1 MLNALPSFA
10 EKPILASIIEVEDE
24 NGNKTLDFNGHDRII
39 TEDKLNSEEKRVEY
53 IEQIVGVIPANNNIQ
68 LLADNE
74 NETKKYVWVDGLIFN
89 EYTYAPDII
98 KKRGTVDVSV
108 ELNVKKFSYNVENDY
123 LSIDEFTFFGVTLLG
138 AHVKPGMK
146 GSMLQQYSNNKNEA
160 KTYDF
165 DMSSVVNHMYSLL
178 QRIDATNEE
187 GGESN
192 LKLSELLK
200 KYNKTQ
206 EELTFSVEGLSDE
219 ELENAFELEF
229 GKQDDTEN
237 QIVFE
242 LSHDDI
248 RMALYTLLK
257 NSVEE
262 EDYYSVWIM
271 EVFDKY
277 FIYQDYDKNKYFKQM
292 YTKDNDVVEFNGDAE
307 GLVEVRQGSGTRV
320 LNHKAIQ
327 NYNKVTSVT
336 ESLMKKGYRVTTSD
350 MMIDIISA
358 DKQLADELEIPEGT
372 SVARIQRLQLADE
385 EPVTLMENYIE
396 YAKVP
401 GIEAY
406 ENQFVALYQFLEE
419 KFGLQIDET
428 RDRIS
433 AKSATFMEAQV
444 LKTEPKDALLVVHRV
459 TYWQNRPVSID
470 HVRIIGSKYEV
481 EISGKGRSK

>member
-1 MLNALPSFA
+1 MD
-10 EKPILASIIEVEDE
+10 EVER
-24 NGNKTLDFNGHDRII
+24 KSVMLDVLY
-39 TEDKLNSEEKRVEY
+39 EDKDVLVVVKPAGIESQTSRRLEPDMVSEIKNYLHRKAQEAKKLSTGLSPKASTVTVEPY
-53 IEQIVGVIPANNNIQ
+53 VGVIHRLDKPVRGVMVYAKNQ
-68 LLADNE
+68 KAAAHLSRQ
-74 NETKKYVWVDGLIFN
+74 VQDG
-89 EYTYAPDII
+89 
-98 KKRGTVDVSV
+98 
-108 ELNVKKFSYNVENDY
+108 
-123 LSIDEFTFFGVTLLG
+123 
-138 AHVKPGMK
+138 
-146 GSMLQQYSNNKNEA
+146 
-160 KTYDF
+160 
-165 DMSSVVNHMYSLL
+165 
-178 QRIDATNEE
+178 
-187 GGESN
+187 
-192 LKLSELLK
+192 KLEK
-200 KYNKTQ
+200 
-206 EELTFSVEGLSDE
+206 
-219 ELENAFELEF
+219 
-229 GKQDDTEN
+229 
-237 QIVFE
+237 
-242 LSHDDI
+242 
-248 RMALYTLLK
+248 
-257 NSVEE
+257 
-262 EDYYSVWIM
+262 
-271 EVFDKY
+271 
-277 FIYQDYDKNKYFKQM
+277 IYQVCRTTVRNAVKILVQ
-292 YTKDNDVVEFNGDAE
+292 E

>member
-1 MLNALPSFA
+1 MLD
-10 EKPILASIIEVEDE
+10 ILY
-24 NGNKTLDFNGHDRII
+24 
-39 TEDKLNSEEKRVEY
+39 EDKDILVVVKPAGVESQTSRRLEPDMVSEIKNYLHRKVQETKKLSTGLSPKASTAPVDPY
-53 IEQIVGVIPANNNIQ
+53 VGVIHRLDKP
-68 LLADNE
+68 
-74 NETKKYVWVDGLIFN
+74 VRGVMV
-89 EYTYAPDII
+89 YA
-98 KKRGTVDVSV
+98 K
-108 ELNVKKFSYNVENDY
+108 
-123 LSIDEFTFFGVTLLG
+123 
-138 AHVKPGMK
+138 
-146 GSMLQQYSNNKNEA
+146 
-160 KTYDF
+160 
-165 DMSSVVNHMYSLL
+165 
-178 QRIDATNEE
+178 
-187 GGESN
+187 N
-192 LKLSELLK
+192 LKAAAHLSRQV
-200 KYNKTQ
+200 Q
-206 EELTFSVEGLSDE
+206 EGK
-219 ELENAFELEF
+219 LE
-229 GKQDDTEN
+229 K
-237 QIVFE
+237 
-242 LSHDDI
+242 
-248 RMALYTLLK
+248 
-257 NSVEE
+257 
-262 EDYYSVWIM
+262 
-271 EVFDKY
+271 
-277 FIYQDYDKNKYFKQM
+277 IYQVSRTTVRNAVKILVQ
-292 YTKDNDVVEFNGDAE
+292 E

>member
-219 ELENAFELEF
+219 ELENVFELEF

-307 GLVEVRQGSGTRV
+307 EVFLEFLTQSE
-320 LNHKAIQ
+320 K
-327 NYNKVTSVT
+327 
-336 ESLMKKGYRVTTSD
+336 
-350 MMIDIISA
+350 
-358 DKQLADELEIPEGT
+358 DELD
-372 SVARIQRLQLADE
+372 A
-385 EPVTLMENYIE
+385 MKNNYT
-396 YAKVP
+396 A
-401 GIEAY
+401 
-406 ENQFVALYQFLEE
+406 LEE
-419 KFGLQIDET
+419 FKLNYDREQLRKQKENILSNTKFAIIQETDEFKQISENIDDYSVEELDFKLKEMFVDYVCEHPET
-428 RDRIS
+428 ITDMATKEKPKINFAHS
-433 AKSATFMEAQV
+433 SKS
-444 LKTEPKDALLVVHRV
+444 K
-459 TYWQNRPVSID
+459 
-470 HVRIIGSKYEV
+470 KY
-481 EISGKGRSK
+481 GNLFD

>member
-1 MLNALPSFA
+1 MKNA
-10 EKPILASIIEVEDE
+10 
-24 NGNKTLDFNGHDRII
+24 
-39 TEDKLNSEEKRVEY
+39 
-53 IEQIVGVIPANNNIQ
+53 PA
-68 LLADNE
+68 
-74 NETKKYVWVDGLIFN
+74 YVKV
-89 EYTYAPDII
+89 
-98 KKRGTVDVSV
+98 
-108 ELNVKKFSYNVENDY
+108 
-123 LSIDEFTFFGVTLLG
+123 
-138 AHVKPGMK
+138 
-146 GSMLQQYSNNKNEA
+146 YSRLKNEIN
-160 KTYDF
+160 KGTYP
-165 DMSSVVNHMYSLL
+165 V
-178 QRIDATNEE
+178 
-187 GGESN
+187 GGFLPKEC
-192 LKLSELLK
+192 
-200 KYNKTQ
+200 
-206 EELTFSVEGLSDE
+206 
-219 ELENAFELEF
+219 ELE
-229 GKQDDTEN
+229 K
-237 QIVFE
+237 
-242 LSHDDI
+242 
-248 RMALYTLLK
+248 
-257 NSVEE
+257 
-262 EDYYSVWIM
+262 
-271 EVFDKY
+271 
-277 FIYQDYDKNKYFKQM
+277 IYQVSRTTVRNAVKMLVQ
-292 YTKDNDVVEFNGDAE
+292 E

-358 DKQLADELEIPEGT
+358 DK
-372 SVARIQRLQLADE
+372 QLADE

>member
-1 MLNALPSFA
+1 MVSEIKNYLHRKVQETKKLSTGLSP
-10 EKPILASIIEVEDE
+10 KASTAPVDP
-24 NGNKTLDFNGHDRII
+24 
-39 TEDKLNSEEKRVEY
+39 Y
-53 IEQIVGVIPANNNIQ
+53 VGVIHRLDKP
-68 LLADNE
+68 
-74 NETKKYVWVDGLIFN
+74 VRGVMV
-89 EYTYAPDII
+89 YA
-98 KKRGTVDVSV
+98 K
-108 ELNVKKFSYNVENDY
+108 
-123 LSIDEFTFFGVTLLG
+123 
-138 AHVKPGMK
+138 
-146 GSMLQQYSNNKNEA
+146 
-160 KTYDF
+160 
-165 DMSSVVNHMYSLL
+165 
-178 QRIDATNEE
+178 
-187 GGESN
+187 N
-192 LKLSELLK
+192 LKAAAHLSRQV
-200 KYNKTQ
+200 Q
-206 EELTFSVEGLSDE
+206 EGK
-219 ELENAFELEF
+219 LE
-229 GKQDDTEN
+229 K
-237 QIVFE
+237 
-242 LSHDDI
+242 
-248 RMALYTLLK
+248 
-257 NSVEE
+257 
-262 EDYYSVWIM
+262 
-271 EVFDKY
+271 
-277 FIYQDYDKNKYFKQM
+277 IYQVSRTTVRNAVKMLVQ
-292 YTKDNDVVEFNGDAE
+292 E

>member
-1 MLNALPSFA
+1 MVYCKKDQKADIDISREGKKMKNA
-10 EKPILASIIEVEDE
+10 
-24 NGNKTLDFNGHDRII
+24 
-39 TEDKLNSEEKRVEY
+39 
-53 IEQIVGVIPANNNIQ
+53 PA
-68 LLADNE
+68 
-74 NETKKYVWVDGLIFN
+74 YVKV
-89 EYTYAPDII
+89 
-98 KKRGTVDVSV
+98 
-108 ELNVKKFSYNVENDY
+108 
-123 LSIDEFTFFGVTLLG
+123 
-138 AHVKPGMK
+138 
-146 GSMLQQYSNNKNEA
+146 YSRLKNEIN
-160 KTYDF
+160 KGTYP
-165 DMSSVVNHMYSLL
+165 V
-178 QRIDATNEE
+178 
-187 GGESN
+187 GGFLPKEC
-192 LKLSELLK
+192 
-200 KYNKTQ
+200 
-206 EELTFSVEGLSDE
+206 
-219 ELENAFELEF
+219 ELE
-229 GKQDDTEN
+229 K
-237 QIVFE
+237 
-242 LSHDDI
+242 
-248 RMALYTLLK
+248 
-257 NSVEE
+257 
-262 EDYYSVWIM
+262 
-271 EVFDKY
+271 
-277 FIYQDYDKNKYFKQM
+277 IYQVSRTTVRNAVKMLVQ
-292 YTKDNDVVEFNGDAE
+292 E

-406 ENQFVALYQFLEE
+406 EFLEE

>member
-1 MLNALPSFA
+1 MVYCKKDQKADIDISREGKKMKNA
-10 EKPILASIIEVEDE
+10 
-24 NGNKTLDFNGHDRII
+24 
-39 TEDKLNSEEKRVEY
+39 
-53 IEQIVGVIPANNNIQ
+53 PA
-68 LLADNE
+68 
-74 NETKKYVWVDGLIFN
+74 YVKV
-89 EYTYAPDII
+89 
-98 KKRGTVDVSV
+98 
-108 ELNVKKFSYNVENDY
+108 
-123 LSIDEFTFFGVTLLG
+123 
-138 AHVKPGMK
+138 
-146 GSMLQQYSNNKNEA
+146 YSRLKNEIN
-160 KTYDF
+160 KGTYP
-165 DMSSVVNHMYSLL
+165 V
-178 QRIDATNEE
+178 
-187 GGESN
+187 GGFLPKEC
-192 LKLSELLK
+192 
-200 KYNKTQ
+200 
-206 EELTFSVEGLSDE
+206 
-219 ELENAFELEF
+219 ELE
-229 GKQDDTEN
+229 K
-237 QIVFE
+237 
-242 LSHDDI
+242 
-248 RMALYTLLK
+248 
-257 NSVEE
+257 
-262 EDYYSVWIM
+262 
-271 EVFDKY
+271 
-277 FIYQDYDKNKYFKQM
+277 IYQVSRTTVRNAVKMLVQ
-292 YTKDNDVVEFNGDAE
+292 E

-372 SVARIQRLQLADE
+372 SVARIQRQAGIPVAVVSNSTVGYVERWLQRLQLADE

>member
-1 MLNALPSFA
+1 MLDVLY
-10 EKPILASIIEVEDE
+10 
-24 NGNKTLDFNGHDRII
+24 
-39 TEDKLNSEEKRVEY
+39 EDKDVLVVVKPAGIESQTSRRLEPDMVSEIKNYLHRKAQEAKKLSTGLSPKASTVTVEPY
-53 IEQIVGVIPANNNIQ
+53 VGVIHRLDKPVRGVMVYAKNQ
-68 LLADNE
+68 KAAAHLSRQ
-74 NETKKYVWVDGLIFN
+74 VQDG
-89 EYTYAPDII
+89 
-98 KKRGTVDVSV
+98 
-108 ELNVKKFSYNVENDY
+108 
-123 LSIDEFTFFGVTLLG
+123 
-138 AHVKPGMK
+138 
-146 GSMLQQYSNNKNEA
+146 
-160 KTYDF
+160 
-165 DMSSVVNHMYSLL
+165 
-178 QRIDATNEE
+178 
-187 GGESN
+187 
-192 LKLSELLK
+192 KLEK
-200 KYNKTQ
+200 
-206 EELTFSVEGLSDE
+206 
-219 ELENAFELEF
+219 
-229 GKQDDTEN
+229 
-237 QIVFE
+237 
-242 LSHDDI
+242 
-248 RMALYTLLK
+248 
-257 NSVEE
+257 
-262 EDYYSVWIM
+262 
-271 EVFDKY
+271 
-277 FIYQDYDKNKYFKQM
+277 IYQVSRTTVRNAVKILVQ
-292 YTKDNDVVEFNGDAE
+292 E

-406 ENQFVALYQFLEE
+406 ENQLVALYQCLEE

>member
-1 MLNALPSFA
+1 MVYCKKDQKADIDISREGKKMKNA
-10 EKPILASIIEVEDE
+10 
-24 NGNKTLDFNGHDRII
+24 
-39 TEDKLNSEEKRVEY
+39 
-53 IEQIVGVIPANNNIQ
+53 PA
-68 LLADNE
+68 
-74 NETKKYVWVDGLIFN
+74 YVKV
-89 EYTYAPDII
+89 
-98 KKRGTVDVSV
+98 
-108 ELNVKKFSYNVENDY
+108 
-123 LSIDEFTFFGVTLLG
+123 
-138 AHVKPGMK
+138 
-146 GSMLQQYSNNKNEA
+146 YSRLKNEIN
-160 KTYDF
+160 KGTYP
-165 DMSSVVNHMYSLL
+165 V
-178 QRIDATNEE
+178 
-187 GGESN
+187 GGFLPKEC
-192 LKLSELLK
+192 
-200 KYNKTQ
+200 
-206 EELTFSVEGLSDE
+206 
-219 ELENAFELEF
+219 ELE
-229 GKQDDTEN
+229 K
-237 QIVFE
+237 
-242 LSHDDI
+242 
-248 RMALYTLLK
+248 
-257 NSVEE
+257 
-262 EDYYSVWIM
+262 
-271 EVFDKY
+271 
-277 FIYQDYDKNKYFKQM
+277 IYQVSRTTVRNAVKMLVQ
-292 YTKDNDVVEFNGDAE
+292 E

-396 YAKVP
+396 
-401 GIEAY
+401 AY

>member
-1 MLNALPSFA
+1 MLD
-10 EKPILASIIEVEDE
+10 ILY
-24 NGNKTLDFNGHDRII
+24 
-39 TEDKLNSEEKRVEY
+39 EDKDILVVVKPAGVESQTSRRLEPDMVSEIKNYLHRKVQETKKLSTGLSPKASTAPVDPY
-53 IEQIVGVIPANNNIQ
+53 VGVIHRLDKP
-68 LLADNE
+68 
-74 NETKKYVWVDGLIFN
+74 VRGVMV
-89 EYTYAPDII
+89 YA
-98 KKRGTVDVSV
+98 K
-108 ELNVKKFSYNVENDY
+108 
-123 LSIDEFTFFGVTLLG
+123 
-138 AHVKPGMK
+138 
-146 GSMLQQYSNNKNEA
+146 
-160 KTYDF
+160 
-165 DMSSVVNHMYSLL
+165 
-178 QRIDATNEE
+178 
-187 GGESN
+187 N
-192 LKLSELLK
+192 LKAAAHLSRQV
-200 KYNKTQ
+200 Q
-206 EELTFSVEGLSDE
+206 EGK
-219 ELENAFELEF
+219 LE
-229 GKQDDTEN
+229 K
-237 QIVFE
+237 
-242 LSHDDI
+242 
-248 RMALYTLLK
+248 
-257 NSVEE
+257 
-262 EDYYSVWIM
+262 
-271 EVFDKY
+271 
-277 FIYQDYDKNKYFKQM
+277 IYQVSRTTVRNAVKMLVQ
-292 YTKDNDVVEFNGDAE
+292 E